1 MGKKNST
8 ALARRTSSL
17 PALLGRELPKYFTRE
32 EVHRILEATENERD
46 KLMLNLMWQTGLRV
60 SELLSLKPSNIDFRG
75 GVLKVPTLK
84 RKGHPFR
91 VIPLQPSLLG
101 ELARFIASNKIGDEE
116 RLFPLT
122 RFRVFQIVKEACKR
136 AGIEDERA
144 HPHTFRHSFA
154 VHCVLH
160 GVPVLV
166 LNEWLGHSNIENTL
180 IYTKVLAS
188 DSRQFYDRLPF

>member
-1 MGKKNST
+1 M
-8 ALARRTSSL
+8 ALARRTQSL
-17 PALLGRELPKYFTRE
+17 PALLGRELPKYFTAE
-32 EVHRILEATENERD
+32 EVHHILAATENERD

-60 SELLSLKPSNIDFRG
+60 SELLALTPSHIDFRG
-75 GVLKVPTLK
+75 YTLKVPTLK
-84 RKGHPFR
+84 RKGTPLR
-91 VIPLQPSLLG
+91 VVPLQPSLLG
-101 ELARFIASNKIGDEE
+101 ELARYIATQKTDDKG

-122 RFRVFQIVKEACKR
+122 RFRVFQIVKGACQK
-136 AGIEDERA
+136 AGINDDRA

-180 IYTKVLAS
+180 IYTKVLAA
-188 DSRQFYDRLPF
+188 DSRQFYDKLPF